1 MLEQLFG
8 SRTRLKLLRLFLT
21 HPSEQFFVRE
31 ITRRIDERLNSVRR
45 ELANLESIKLVETV
59 ANKKKR
65 YYRLNTFSV
74 LYPELKALILKA
86 RLTIEQDVL
95 HKLKRSGAISYLAL
109 TGMFTGVDEARTD
122 ILIVGRV
129 NRTHLRPL
137 IKKLQSNFDSEVRF
151 TVMSKKEFEYRREI
165 TDRFLYTILENK
177 KVVLID
183 TLTKKKAV
191 RASLRA

>member
-21 HPSEQFFVRE
+21 HPTEQFFVRE

-45 ELANLESIKLVETV
+45 ELANLEGIKLIETV
-59 ANKKKR
+59 GINKKR
-65 YYRLNTFSV
+65 YYRLNAYSV

-95 HKLKRSGAISYLAL
+95 RKLKRTGAISYIAL
-109 TGMFTGVDEARTD
+109 TGMFTGVSGARTD

-129 NRTHLRPL
+129 KRTNLKPL
-137 IKKLQSNFDSEVRF
+137 IKKLQANFDSEVRY
-151 TVMSKKEFEYRREI
+151 TVMSRKEYEYRREI

-183 TLTKKKAV
+183 TLTKG
-191 RASLRA
+191 RRRST